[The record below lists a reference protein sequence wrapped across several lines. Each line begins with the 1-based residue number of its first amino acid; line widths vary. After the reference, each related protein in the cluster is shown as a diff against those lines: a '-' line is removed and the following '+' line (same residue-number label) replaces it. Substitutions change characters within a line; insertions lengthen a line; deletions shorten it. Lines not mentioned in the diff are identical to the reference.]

1 MNGNVFGHVH
11 FRTVPRGHA
20 SVRTTMEVLML
31 LGSLG
36 LTLVGLLA
44 ALGVIL

>member
-1 MNGNVFGHVH
+1 
-11 FRTVPRGHA
+11 
-20 SVRTTMEVLML
+20 MEVLML